1 MTCGLFGTS
10 PTVSTVESAAGI
22 TAGGKTGLTSIVT
35 GLLFFASL
43 FALPFVKLIP
53 DSAIAP
59 ILIIIGGLMITS
71 IQQIPLNDF
80 SEGFPAFLIIV
91 MIPLT
96 YSIAD
101 GIAFGFIAYPILK
114 VALESVKKS
123 HRLCIS
129 LHAYS

>member
-1 MTCGLFGTS
+1 
-10 PTVSTVESAAGI
+10 
-22 TAGGKTGLTSIVT
+22 
-35 GLLFFASL
+35 
-43 FALPFVKLIP
+43 
-53 DSAIAP
+53 
-59 ILIIIGGLMITS
+59 MITS

-123 HRLCIS
+123 HHLCIS